1 MLEKALI
8 MHCSPT
14 LAGLKS
20 ANMVN
25 YTFTD
30 ETALQE
36 QLAHCRS
43 MLESK
48 GVSLRLLK
56 TTDAKALIYVY
67 RKDKIQQDL
76 RRDNVLSFLSE
87 YGYKTDQVDYC
98 IERLTSRISSQIDFP
113 HEIGLFLS
121 YPLDDVKGFIKH
133 KGQNCRC
140 VGCWKVYCNE
150 CEARKI
156 FAKFDKCKTVYCDL
170 FCRGLRNLQQLTVT
184 A

>member
-20 ANMVN
+20 GNIVN
-25 YTFTD
+25 YSFTTIED
-30 ETALQE
+30 LYYQMQLCRKALQ
-36 QLAHCRS
+36 A
-43 MLESK
+43 K

-56 TTDAKALIYVY
+56 IQDTKALIYVY
-67 RKDKIQQDL
+67 RKQKIQDDL
-76 RRDNVLSFLSE
+76 RKNNVFNFLST
-87 YGYKTDQVDYC
+87 YGYETDQADYC
-98 IERLTSRISSQIDFP
+98 IDRLADRISSQSDFP

-121 YPLDDVKGFIKH
+121 YPLEDVKGFIEH

-150 CEARKI
+150 CEALKL
-156 FAKFDKCKTVYCDL
+156 FAKFDKCKNVYCDL
-170 FCRGLRNLQQLTVT
+170 FCRGLRSLQQLTV
-184 A
+184 AA

>member
-20 ANMVN
+20 ANIVN
-25 YTFTD
+25 YTYDTLED
-30 ETALQE
+30 LHHSLEK
-36 QLAHCRS
+36 CRKK
-43 MLESK
+43 LEPK

-56 TTDAKALIYVY
+56 TTDTKALVYVY
-67 RKDKIQQDL
+67 RKRRIQEDL
-76 RRDNVLSFLSE
+76 KKENVFNFLSNYGYETDNVE
-87 YGYKTDQVDYC
+87 YC
-98 IERLTSRISSQIDFP
+98 IERLTSRISSQSDFP

-121 YPLDDVKGFIKH
+121 YPLEDVKGFIKH

-150 CEARKI
+150 CEARKT
-156 FAKFDKCKTVYCDL
+156 FAKFDKCKNVYCDL
-170 FCRGLRNLQQLTVT
+170 FCRGLRSLQQLTV
-184 A
+184 AA

>member
-25 YTFTD
+25 YTYTNKS
-30 ETALQE
+30 ALYE

-43 MLESK
+43 TLEPK
-48 GVSLRLLK
+48 GVSIRLLK
-56 TTDAKALIYVY
+56 TTDTKALIYVY
-67 RKDKIQQDL
+67 RMDKIQQDL
-76 RRDNVLSFLSE
+76 RKNNVFNFLSE
-87 YGYKTDQVDYC
+87 YGYETDQAEYC
-98 IERLTSRISSQIDFP
+98 IERLADRISAQSDFP

-121 YPLDDVKGFIKH
+121 YPLDDVKGFIEH

-150 CEARKI
+150 CEARKT
-156 FAKFDKCKTVYCDL
+156 FAKFDKCRNVYCDL
-170 FCRGLRNLQQLTVT
+170 FCRGLRSLQQLTV
-184 A
+184 AA

>member
-25 YTFTD
+25 YDFDTITR
-30 ETALQE
+30 LNE
-36 QLAHCRS
+36 QLVQCRRL
-43 MLESK
+43 LEPK
-48 GVSLRLLK
+48 GVSLHLLR
-56 TTDAKALIYVY
+56 TTGTKALVYVY
-67 RKDKIQQDL
+67 RREKIQQDL
-76 RRDNVLSFLSE
+76 RKENVLTFLSK
-87 YGYKTDQVDYC
+87 YGYETDQVDYC

-113 HEIGLFLS
+113 HEVGLFLS

-156 FAKFDKCKTVYCDL
+156 FAKFDKCKNVYCDL
-170 FCRGLRNLQQLTVT
+170 FCRGLRSLQQLTV
-184 A
+184 AS

>member
-1 MLEKALI
+1 M
-8 MHCSPT
+8 
-14 LAGLKS
+14 
-20 ANMVN
+20 
-25 YTFTD
+25 
-30 ETALQE
+30 
-36 QLAHCRS
+36 
-43 MLESK
+43 
-48 GVSLRLLK
+48 
-56 TTDAKALIYVY
+56 
-67 RKDKIQQDL
+67 RKE
-76 RRDNVLSFLSE
+76 NVLTFLSK
-87 YGYKTDQVDYC
+87 YGYETDQVDYC

-156 FAKFDKCKTVYCDL
+156 FAKFDKYKNVYCDL